1 MLVFSNWVRLLS
13 ANGPLTGESV
23 RTSTIT
29 GPGFNNGSYR
39 NTCCQASG
47 ASNVRRVFDYLLSV
61 HSEKEISD
69 SSQNRETNK
78 LNRAKGR
85 NDLSSCHIHKKF
97 VVMFCDNSQYCD
109 VYRRLTMF
117 VKRKTGS
124 PQGR

>member
-1 MLVFSNWVRLLS
+1 MVVIETLAARPLSHRMLDAF
-13 ANGPLTGESV
+13 
-23 RTSTIT
+23 
-29 GPGFNNGSYR
+29 
-39 NTCCQASG
+39 
-47 ASNVRRVFDYLLSV
+47 FDYLLSV

-85 NDLSSCHIHKKF
+85 NDLSSCHIHNKF

-117 VKRKTGS
+117 VKRETGS